1 MDLLNT
7 AANRTDD
14 DGKKGKPVAYKLY
27 YALGS
32 ASMGVRVILEE
43 IGAPYELIQTTI
55 DMDKPR
61 PPEQL
66 ALNPNGW
73 VPVLVWGDNA
83 MYECAAITVFLCDR
97 HPEAKLAPKI
107 DEPERGLY
115 LQTLA
120 YFSNSVQNAF
130 QLNYYPDRFA
140 DTPADEPSAQR
151 RGIRRLRETWKIIDE
166 QIGDS
171 EWVLGERFSAA
182 DIYLFMLTTWLKAS
196 RGHPTTDEFPNV
208 KRISEAVMRRPSV
221 RMVYEVWIEEHELN
235 GS

>member
-1 MDLLNT
+1 M
-7 AANRTDD
+7 
-14 DGKKGKPVAYKLY
+14 AYKLF

-32 ASMGVRVILEE
+32 AAMGARVMLEE

-55 DMDKPR
+55 DMDEPR

-73 VPVLVWGDNA
+73 VPVLVWGENAA

-97 HPEAKLAPKI
+97 HPEAKLAPAVG
-107 DEPERGLY
+107 DPERGRY
-115 LQTLA
+115 LQTLV

-130 QLNYYPDRFA
+130 QLIYYPDRFA

-151 RGIRRLRETWKIIDE
+151 RGNRRLQETWKVIDD
-166 QIGDS
+166 QIGDN

-182 DIYLFMLTTWLKAS
+182 DIYLFMLTTWLQPS
-196 RGHPTTDEFPNV
+196 RGQPSVDEFSNV
-208 KRISEAVMRRPSV
+208 KRIADAVLPRRSIQL
-221 RMVYEVWIEEHELN
+221 VYEKWIAEH
-235 GS
+235 GG